1 MPIRFACAT
10 LLLLAAML
18 SLSVRAEPVPVEA
31 APALQSS
38 LPYAPI
44 EGLVDVQHWV
54 RDEGLRALPSV
65 EIDID
70 RRDLLRQGWQARP
83 PTWIQGST
91 TVNLGD
97 YPTLDDAVERAEREL
112 QTLEWVIEDQ
122 RRQASA
128 ETSRRNEDA
137 ESSAEDDRWFRHL
150 LPRAWIG
157 VLKENREWVAGGGT
171 ALLIFVWGA
180 SIFARRPGAVPPPA
194 DVPASCSGRRRR
206 RRRHPR
212 SLQPQ

>member
-1 MPIRFACAT
+1 MLIRFACAAS
-10 LLLLAAML
+10 LLSAAML
-18 SLSVRAEPVPVEA
+18 VLSARAEPVPVEA
-31 APALQSS
+31 APALQSPLQS
-38 LPYAPI
+38 APV
-44 EGLVDVQHWV
+44 EGLIDVQHWV
-54 RDEGLRALPSV
+54 RDEGLRALLSAEV
-65 EIDID
+65 DVG

-128 ETSRRNEDA
+128 DTSRRHEDEA
-137 ESSAEDDRWFRHL
+137 SSAADDRWFRHL

-157 VLKENREWVAGGGT
+157 VLKENREWVTGGGT
-171 ALLIFVWGA
+171 ALLILVWGA
-180 SIFARRPGAVPPPA
+180 SVFARRPGAAPPPV
-194 DVPASCSGRRRR
+194 DVPASRSGRRRR